1 MHAGK
6 VIGAL
11 DWLWRRVAVQR
22 QTLLLICRDART
34 DSVFVALCALCQC
47 YSVSRPAVGA
57 AGAVGCG
64 ESTAGGGGGS
74 GVFRMKLR
82 VRPAGM
88 GELIGAHV
96 RIIRTCAYDS
106 S

>member
-1 MHAGK
+1 M
-6 VIGAL
+6 GAL

-22 QTLLLICRDART
+22 QTLLLVCHDART

-57 AGAVGCG
+57 AGGVGGG
-64 ESTAGGGGGS
+64 ESTAGGGGGGS

-88 GELIGAHV
+88 GELIEDMCV
-96 RIIRTCAYDS
+96 
-106 S
+106 